1 MSDDTQQE
9 IPTSNG
15 APTHSPGGRRTVSD
29 TVPRFRLDEMSEHR
43 AAADEKATRAE
54 SSMEKMKAQLEA
66 VTGELQALQSTH
78 TQELHLVEI
87 GFSAP
92 SVRRFFRLEYNAAAG
107 EMGEEAP
114 AFNEWLNSVKEDPLY
129 AVHFERMTGQR
140 QAETETTAPTKRGG
154 ATTEQERLIE
164 AVRATL
170 NGNPEQG
177 TQEGVTHSQRE
188 FDANEIRRIRG
199 KNGGTLGDQKDAV
212 LASLRAQGVIK

>member
-1 MSDDTQQE
+1 MSDEAQQE
-9 IPTSNG
+9 IPPTNG
-15 APTHSPGGRRTVSD
+15 APTHSPGGRRSVSD
-29 TVPRFRLDEMSEHR
+29 TVARFRLDEMSEHR
-43 AAADEKATRAE
+43 VAADEKATRAE
-54 SSMEKMKAQLEA
+54 SAMEKMRAQLEA

-92 SVRRFFRLEYNAAAG
+92 SVRRFFRREYNAAAG

-114 AFNEWLNSVKEDPLY
+114 VFNEWLDSVKDDPLY
-129 AVHFERMTGQR
+129 AVHFERM
-140 QAETETTAPTKRGG
+140 ATAATPTPQEKPAKSG
-154 ATTEQERLIE
+154 ASSEQERLIE

-177 TQEGVTHSQRE
+177 TREGVTHSQRE
-188 FDANEIRRIRG
+188 YDANEIRRIRG
-199 KNGGTLGDQKDAV
+199 KNGGTLGDQKEAV

>member
-1 MSDDTQQE
+1 MSDDAQQE
-9 IPTSNG
+9 LPSTNG

-43 AAADEKATRAE
+43 LAADEKATRAE
-54 SSMEKMKAQLEA
+54 SSMEKMKAQLQA

-92 SVRRFFRLEYNAAAG
+92 SVRRFFRREYTAAAG
-107 EMGEEAP
+107 EMGDEAP
-114 AFNEWLNSVKEDPLY
+114 AFNEWLDGVKEDPLY
-129 AVHFERMTGQR
+129 AVHFERMAGD
-140 QAETETTAPTKRGG
+140 QAPEPQQQTAKSGPSS
-154 ATTEQERLIE
+154 EQERLIE

-188 FDANEIRRIRG
+188 FDANEIRRIRA
-199 KNGGTLGDQKDAV
+199 KNGGSLGAQKEQI
-212 LASLRAQGVIK
+212 LAALRSQGVIK

>member
-1 MSDDTQQE
+1 MPDDVQQE
-9 IPTSNG
+9 ITSTNG
-15 APTHSPGGRRTVSD
+15 APTHSPGGRRSVSD
-29 TVPRFRLDEMSEHR
+29 TVPRFRLDEMTERHES
-43 AAADEKATRAE
+43 ANEKATKAE
-54 SSMEKMKAQLEA
+54 SIMAKMRAQLET

-92 SVRRFFRLEYNAAAG
+92 SVRRFFRREYNAAAG

-140 QAETETTAPTKRGG
+140 QAETPEPARKPDTSS
-154 ATTEQERLIE
+154 EQDRLIE

-170 NGNPEQG
+170 NGNPEKG
-177 TQEGVTHSQRE
+177 TREGVTHSQRE
-188 FDANEIRRIRG
+188 FDLPEIRRIRA
-199 KNGGTLGDQKDAV
+199 KNGGTLGDQKEQILSA
-212 LASLRAQGVIK
+212 LRAQGVIK

>member
-9 IPTSNG
+9 IPTGNG

-43 AAADEKATRAE
+43 VAADEKATRAE
-54 SSMEKMKAQLEA
+54 TSMEKMKAQLEA

-92 SVRRFFRLEYNAAAG
+92 SVRRFFRREYNAAAG

-114 AFNEWLNSVKEDPLY
+114 VFNEWLDSVKEDPLY
-129 AVHFERMTGQR
+129 AVHFEHMTGQR
-140 QAETETTAPTKRGG
+140 QAETAAPTKK
-154 ATTEQERLIE
+154 ASTTSEQERLIE

-188 FDANEIRRIRG
+188 YDVNELRRIRA
-199 KNGGTLGDQKDAV
+199 KNNGTLGDQKEQI
-212 LASLRAQGVIK
+212 LSTLRAQGVIK

>member
-1 MSDDTQQE
+1 MSDEAQQE
-9 IPTSNG
+9 IPASNG

-29 TVPRFRLDEMSEHR
+29 TVPRFRLDEMTERHES
-43 AAADEKATRAE
+43 ANEKASKAE
-54 SSMEKMKAQLEA
+54 GNMEKMRAQLEA

-92 SVRRFFRLEYNAAAG
+92 SVRRFFRREYNAAAG

-114 AFNEWLNSVKEDPLY
+114 AFNEWLQSVKEDPLY

-140 QAETETTAPTKRGG
+140 QAEIETPVPTKKAGS
-154 ATTEQERLIE
+154 TSEQDRLIE

-177 TQEGVTHSQRE
+177 TKEGVTHSQRE
-188 FDANEIRRIRG
+188 YDLPEIRRIRA
-199 KNGGTLGDQKDAV
+199 KNGGTLGDQKEQILSA
-212 LASLRAQGVIK
+212 LRAQGVIK